1 MGKRNRILAAA
12 LGFVATAGAF
22 AAFAQNE
29 APRDWKHF
37 SGKVAVTGT
46 FDLEKT
52 VEAFPSGASRPI
64 VVYFRKNDGTT
75 VAYRYALLS
84 ADDKKAVDVALDLD
98 AEPEPDANS
107 RELAVV
113 PKDGVRRAVLV
124 GVNDYARF
132 PDLRFA
138 GADVELIRTR
148 LLELGFAPEN
158 IVALTTQAGREN
170 ERFAPN
176 KTNIELELERIL
188 AESGP
193 DDMIFVMFTGHGFQ
207 TENYDGYAPYVGF
220 APSDAAPNRATVVD
234 FASTVSLSKL
244 FEELKRSEARF
255 KWVLVDACRENL
267 AEDSPLAG
275 GSAASK
281 SLARSKALRKL
292 EAPPGVAILQSCAD
306 GEFSWEKDG
315 HGVFTRTFAESL
327 TELGDANED
336 GVVTFLEA
344 AERTMTEVKRET
356 SNRSEYET
364 TQTPYLSGNMTR
376 FVLADVKTAEAK
388 ERWSAAVEAR
398 EKGDYATALTE
409 IDAALELMP
418 NKPEYATEKRAIE
431 ALASAEKARREAE
444 SEARKAKA
452 EKLLAE
458 AQAAFDREE
467 YATTISKC
475 DEAARFEDLPEIS
488 GLRKRAEAE
497 KLLAEAQAAFDRKDY
512 KTAQT
517 KCEAASRLIS
527 LADARAL
534 LAKIEEALAA
544 DDWDAPREA
553 GTLKSLTVDGITYNF
568 RYCPAG
574 TFQMGSPESESGRDS
589 DETQHEV
596 TLDGF
601 WTLETEVTVGMYR
614 SFVKATG
621 RKMGSGYNG
630 KGGWG
635 YDSSGSWGQSLNYTW
650 ENPGFSFGFQQT
662 DAHPVTQV
670 DWVGAKAFCDWLARE
685 SGLPIRLPSEAEWEY
700 ACRAGSTT
708 AYSFGSDGEDLT
720 EYGNVADASAKRKF
734 PNWTTVSSEDGYVF
748 TAPVK
753 TFKPNEWNLYDMH
766 GNVWE
771 WCADWYDADYYK
783 TKNSAQGLINET
795 PGSYRVLRGGGWS
808 YSARYCRSAYRRIN
822 VPAYR
827 RDSYGFRLVL
837 GR

>member
-98 AEPEPDANS
+98 AEPEPDANG

-431 ALASAEKARREAE
+431 ALAAAEKARREAE

-458 AQAAFDREE
+458 ARSAFDREE

-475 DEAARFEDLPEIS
+475 DEAARFEDLPEIY
-488 GLRKRAEAE
+488 GLRRRAEAE

-574 TFQMGSPESESGRDS
+574 TFTMGSPTGEIGRDD
-589 DETQHEV
+589 DETQHRVEL
-596 TLDGF
+596 TNGF
-601 WTLETEVTVGMYR
+601 WTLETEVTQAMW
-614 SFVKATG
+614 KAV
-621 RKMGSGYNG
+621 MG
-630 KGGWG
+630 
-635 YDSSGSWGQSLNYTW
+635 
-650 ENPGFSFGFQQT
+650 ENPSWFSSSVDGSSEVRGMDTSNF
-662 DAHPVTQV
+662 PVETVSWNECQEFI
-670 DWVGAKAFCDWLARE
+670 DKLNAAA
-685 SGLPIRLPSEAEWEY
+685 RLPEGFKLRLPTEAEWEY
-700 ACRAGSTT
+700 ACRAGTKG
-708 AYSFGSDGEDLT
+708 AYAGSNLDSLGWYFSNSSRRTHEV
-720 EYGNVADASAKRKF
+720 GKKSAN
-734 PNWTTVSSEDGYVF
+734 PWG
-748 TAPVK
+748 
-753 TFKPNEWNLYDMH
+753 LHDMH

-771 WCADWYDADYYK
+771 WCADWYGPYDAPSQTDP
-783 TKNSAQGLINET
+783 TGPSS
-795 PGSYRVLRGGGWS
+795 GSYRVLRGGGWDTH
-808 YSARYCRSAYRRIN
+808 AGLCRSAYRN
-822 VPAYR
+822 N
-827 RDSYGFRLVL
+827 RDPTFRFNFNGFRLVL
-837 GR
+837 GRELL